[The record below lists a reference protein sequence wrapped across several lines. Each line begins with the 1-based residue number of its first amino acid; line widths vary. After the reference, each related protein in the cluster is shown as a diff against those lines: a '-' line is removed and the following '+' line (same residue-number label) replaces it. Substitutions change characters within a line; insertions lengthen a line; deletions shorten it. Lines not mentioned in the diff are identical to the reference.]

1 MSKRNARNKAKLAML
16 NEINQIDK
24 RLKRFKNDEGET
36 SKLVSRRDTLRDK
49 LKTKKQK
56 LCQI

>member
-1 MSKRNARNKAKLAML
+1 MSKRNAKNKAKIAVL

-49 LKTKKQK
+49 LKTKK
-56 LCQI
+56 

>member
-1 MSKRNARNKAKLAML
+1 MSKRNARNKAKIAVL

-24 RLKRFKNDEGET
+24 RLKRFKNDEEET

-49 LKTKKQK
+49 LKTKK
-56 LCQI
+56 